1 MMIYRRHQQPGCGC
15 GFLLFFLLLLLLAR
29 PDLLLELLGALFYAG
44 LFLTFLL
51 GAAFWGFSYFV
62 RRKISEYERSQT
74 ETHNTFVFLLVN
86 ILVKVAQIDGK
97 VTRAESATILRFFQY
112 NLHYSQN
119 QLLWVKELVREA
131 LKSDISLEQL
141 LAEFRQ
147 KFAYEPRLILLELIY
162 KVLFSNEHVSEP
174 ELQLVR
180 NIAEYLDISSFEQ
193 RAFEAR
199 YRGGY
204 RPTAP
209 QQPDEAR
216 YYETLGLKPG
226 ASFAE
231 IKTAYRK
238 LSMKYHPDKV
248 GHLGDEFKKVAED
261 KMKDLNVAYE
271 YLKKKFQ

>member
-1 MMIYRRHQQPGCGC
+1 M
-15 GFLLFFLLLLLLAR
+15 
-29 PDLLLELLGALFYAG
+29 
-44 LFLTFLL
+44 
-51 GAAFWGFSYFV
+51 
-62 RRKISEYERSQT
+62 
-74 ETHNTFVFLLVN
+74 
-86 ILVKVAQIDGK
+86 
-97 VTRAESATILRFFQY
+97 
-112 NLHYSQN
+112 
-119 QLLWVKELVREA
+119 
-131 LKSDISLEQL
+131 
-141 LAEFRQ
+141 
-147 KFAYEPRLILLELIY
+147 
-162 KVLFSNEHVSEP
+162 
-174 ELQLVR
+174 R

-193 RAFEAR
+193 RGFEAR

-204 RPTAP
+204 RPAAP

-226 ASFAE
+226 ASFTE